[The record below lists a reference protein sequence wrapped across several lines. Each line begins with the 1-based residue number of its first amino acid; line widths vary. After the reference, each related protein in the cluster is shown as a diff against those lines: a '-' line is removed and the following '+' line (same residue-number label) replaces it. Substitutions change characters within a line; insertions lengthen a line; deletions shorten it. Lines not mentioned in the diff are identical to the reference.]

1 MTKEKSLSL
10 STKLKFLLA
19 AIGKHLDFISVGIPF
34 YVAGGLLIY
43 IGVTE
48 QYGAGVGA
56 AILGALFIS
65 IVVMFYASTN
75 WR

>member
-1 MTKEKSLSL
+1 MTKEGAFSL

-48 QYGAGVGA
+48 Q
-56 AILGALFIS
+56 
-65 IVVMFYASTN
+65 
-75 WR
+75 